1 MTLDGLAQE
10 MATEFG
16 EQYGDLDIA
25 DQFKKWTQQA
35 YEEVVANARW
45 LFRNNR
51 VAVTL
56 VAGTS
61 VYTLAATV
69 SQIRAAYLSNAGQ
82 TLQQT
87 VAYCTVERLR
97 ARGEALGET
106 GTPLAWFYSGWDSAT
121 HAMKVQVWPVPDA
134 SAVATWPTMY
144 LDVVER
150 PLTLVASDTIPLPVE
165 YLNVIR
171 DCVRYHVKM
180 NDGDVEQARAFRTLY
195 SDGIAQLNQQYL
207 GAEEGGSSLRIK
219 RLHANRQSPA
229 TSQEG

>member
-35 YEEVVANARW
+35 YEEVVSSARW
-45 LFRNNR
+45 LFRNAR
-51 VAVTL
+51 VAVSL
-56 VAGTS
+56 VASTS
-61 VYTLAATV
+61 TYTLAPAV

-82 TLQQT
+82 TTQQR

-97 ARGEALGET
+97 ARGEALGEA
-106 GTPLAWFYSGWDSAT
+106 GTPEAWFYSGWDNASQAI
-121 HAMKVQVWPVPDA
+121 KVQVWPVPDA

-144 LDVVER
+144 LEVLER
-150 PLTLVASDTIPLPVE
+150 PTTLAAADAIPLPVE

-171 DCVRYHVKM
+171 DCIRYHVKM

-195 SDGIAQLNQQYL
+195 SEGLASLNQQYQ

-219 RLHANRQSPA
+219 RLHGNRQAPA
-229 TSQEG
+229 ASEVG